1 MLFSSGRALV
11 WSLFLGMASAGRRCW
26 SGKQVGQGQV
36 FNEKNFVKKETCCPI
51 RDACGRLW
59 NPTTQTLQLGCAYDL
74 NAPIMNINGRKPD
87 EWMNAR
93 ASWSSGCVTGEL
105 FESWPPPDSPT
116 YVTACYCKPDFC
128 NAAVQSGQDRMG
140 SGEQMGNKSR
150 SQDVVN
156 VNQNAEPMAEQT
168 GNKSRSQD
176 IPNVNQKPEQQS
188 GQKSGQKSLSAQKV
202 PTSFLFLSCLSLHL
216 AIDF

>member
-1 MLFSSGRALV
+1 MFQLNLFFIFFYLFFFLKMLFSSGSALV

-26 SGKQVGQGQV
+26 SGKQVGQGQA

-74 NAPIMNINGRKPD
+74 NAPIMSVNGRKRD

-150 SQDVVN
+150 SQD
-156 VNQNAEPMAEQT
+156 
-168 GNKSRSQD
+168 

-188 GQKSGQKSLSAQKV
+188 GQKSGQKSLSAQKA
-202 PTSFLFLSCLSLHL
+202 PISFMFLSCLSLHL